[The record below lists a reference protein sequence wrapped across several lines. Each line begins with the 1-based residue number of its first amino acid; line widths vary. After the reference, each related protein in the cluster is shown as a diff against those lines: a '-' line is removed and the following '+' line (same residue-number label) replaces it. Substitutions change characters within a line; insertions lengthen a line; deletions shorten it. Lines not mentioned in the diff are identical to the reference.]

1 MLGGATAAFA
11 EDSGRVR
18 VIDGEDRVILP
29 GQRREIGQLGDVA
42 FHREDAVGEDELATR
57 SARGLELLLEI
68 GHVGVLVDGR
78 LALGDRLG
86 EPSRIDDGRVIQLIG
101 NDDVR
106 LAQDG
111 RAESL
116 IGVPAA
122 DVAER
127 RLAAD
132 ESRERVL
139 ELAMYRERAADEAHR
154 SGAGAPA
161 LERVLAGLHDLG
173 DGTQAEV
180 VVGGEDDDVAASLH
194 LHARPLR

>member
-1 MLGGATAAFA
+1 
-11 EDSGRVR
+11 
-18 VIDGEDRVILP
+18 
-29 GQRREIGQLGDVA
+29 
-42 FHREDAVGEDELATR
+42 
-57 SARGLELLLEI
+57 

-86 EPSRIDDGRVIQLIG
+86 EPSRIDDGRVVQLIG
-101 NDDVR
+101 DDDVR

-111 RAESL
+111 GAESF

-132 ESRERVL
+132 ESGERVL
-139 ELAMYRERAADEAHR
+139 ELAMDGERPADESHR

-161 LERVLAGLHDLG
+161 LERVLAGLNDLR
-173 DGTQAEV
+173 DSTQAEAV
-180 VVGGEDDDVAASLH
+180 DGGDEDN
-194 LHARPLR
+194 